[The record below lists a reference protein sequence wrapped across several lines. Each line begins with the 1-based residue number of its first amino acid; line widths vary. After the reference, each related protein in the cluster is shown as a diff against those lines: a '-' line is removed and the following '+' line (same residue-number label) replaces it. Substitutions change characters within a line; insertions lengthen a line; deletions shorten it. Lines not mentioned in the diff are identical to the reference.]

1 MDEIINKLVVKY
13 NLDYEVVN
21 RIVRSE
27 FNFVMDTM
35 EEGGLESI
43 HLHHL
48 GKFAA
53 KTRYTKI
60 DDEHNQ

>member
-1 MDEIINKLVVKY
+1 MEEIINQLVVKY
-13 NLDYEVVN
+13 NKDYETIN
-21 RIVRSE
+21 KIVRSQ

-48 GKFAA
+48 GKWAVKA
-53 KTRYTKI
+53 RYNKI
-60 DDEHNQ
+60 EDGE